1 MKISQSQLKQIIK
14 EELNE
19 ISGEDP
25 AYAGGA
31 WGEKD
36 REKVRQDNKR
46 VGSRQ
51 KAHDDKQARQK
62 AQRVQ
67 KESEAEE
74 LRQTLGND
82 WEVNVRML
90 EGYYQ
95 LTVNKAVW
103 AQKPGTNPQEN
114 W

>member
-1 MKISQSQLKQIIK
+1 MKLTKSQLKQIIK

-19 ISGEDP
+19 ISG
-25 AYAGGA
+25 
-31 WGEKD
+31 KQ
-36 REKVRQDNKR
+36 R
-46 VGSRQ
+46 
-51 KAHDDKQARQK
+51 AHDDKLARQK
-62 AQRVQ
+62 NLRAQ

-90 EGYYQ
+90 EGWYQ

>member
-19 ISGEDP
+19 ISG
-25 AYAGGA
+25 
-31 WGEKD
+31 KQ
-36 REKVRQDNKR
+36 R
-46 VGSRQ
+46 
-51 KAHDDKQARQK
+51 AHDDKLARQK
-62 AQRVQ
+62 NLRAQ

-103 AQKPGTNPQEN
+103 AQ
-114 W
+114 

>member
-19 ISGEDP
+19 ISG
-25 AYAGGA
+25 
-31 WGEKD
+31 KQ
-36 REKVRQDNKR
+36 R
-46 VGSRQ
+46 
-51 KAHDDKQARQK
+51 AHDDKLARQK
-62 AQRVQ
+62 NLRAQ

>member
-1 MKISQSQLKQIIK
+1 MKITKSQLHKIIK

-19 ISGEDP
+19 ISG
-25 AYAGGA
+25 
-31 WGEKD
+31 KQ
-36 REKVRQDNKR
+36 R
-46 VGSRQ
+46 
-51 KAHDDKQARQK
+51 AHDDKLSRQK
-62 AQRVQ
+62 NQRAQ

-90 EGYYQ
+90 EGWYQ

-103 AQKPGTNPQEN
+103 AQEPGTNPQEN

>member
-1 MKISQSQLKQIIK
+1 MKITKSQLNKIIK
-14 EELNE
+14 EVLSE
-19 ISGEDP
+19 ISP
-25 AYAGGA
+25 
-31 WGEKD
+31 K
-36 REKVRQDNKR
+36 QR
-46 VGSRQ
+46 V
-51 KAHDDKQARQK
+51 HDDKLARQK
-62 AQRVQ
+62 NQRAQ

-90 EGYYQ
+90 EGWYQ

-103 AQKPGTNPQEN
+103 AQEPGTNPQEN